1 MYESSFGFSASPFQL
16 SPDPSFYFE
25 SKGHGHA
32 LAYLR
37 YGAYQGE
44 GFIVVTGEIGAGKTT
59 LVRAL
64 LSELDPAKVVAAQ
77 LVSTQLEAG
86 DLLKSILTAFG
97 IKSPTNASK
106 ATLIAS
112 LEAYLTLLAMNGR
125 RALLIVDEAQNL
137 GREAVEELRM
147 LSNFQL
153 EHHALLQSFLIGQPE
168 LRQLLQSDSMEQLRQ
183 RVIASC
189 HLGPLDAE
197 ETRAYIEHRLRRV
210 GWDGRPH
217 FEPGTLDAVH
227 RASGGIPRRINLLC
241 SRLLLGASLSG
252 SEEIG
257 LALAEQAIQEMRQE
271 TGDAAERPAPA
282 RAATVAPPLP
292 REAAE
297 SPFIRRYREPGVEPI
312 HPVLFVAETALDW
325 LKCRALGNALDEL
338 ACERT
343 PVYVAA
349 HAAAEFAGEDT
360 ALQHLDAPV
369 LEVDLGVPSRDGAER
384 TAAVL
389 GRFDRLLL
397 ELAPC
402 AVVLVGHG
410 DGALACALAAR
421 KRDLP
426 VVRIDAGAQVPE
438 IGAAE
443 VLNAG
448 LIDQLA
454 SLLVTSRVSAHATL
468 IKRGAAAER
477 VLCLGSLV
485 LNVVH
490 LQRDCAP
497 TAAEV
502 LQVLALDLTPK
513 LVDAPFGVMTLAVA
527 PGDSLGLDAVIFL
540 ESMRKSVPV
549 LWMVDA
555 ATETALRSAGLV
567 DRLRK
572 AQVAIVPWLN
582 PLGVVSLIAA
592 GTWLVCGRNRALA
605 DVAEALGVPC
615 IELAAGTAAAKH
627 ARRLCADLGST
638 RRSAAEWDG
647 GPARRM
653 AEEIRRLAT

>member
-97 IKSPTNASK
+97 IKSPSGASK

-189 HLGPLDAE
+189 HLGPMDVD
-197 ETRAYIEHRLRRV
+197 ETRAYIEHRLRHV
-210 GWDGRPH
+210 GWDGRPR

-241 SRLLLGASLSG
+241 SRLLLGASLTG

-257 LALAEQAIQEMRQE
+257 LALAEQAIQEMRHE
-271 TGDAAERPAPA
+271 TGDAAAKPAPTRAVVAAAPA
-282 RAATVAPPLP
+282 REATEV
-292 REAAE
+292 
-297 SPFIRRYREPGVEPI
+297 PFIRRYREAGVEPAS
-312 HPVLFVAETALDW
+312 PVLFVAETALDW

-360 ALQHLDAPV
+360 ALQHLEAPV
-369 LEVDLGVPSRDGAER
+369 LEVDLGVPSREGAER

-389 GRFDRLLL
+389 SRFDRLLH
-397 ELAPC
+397 ELAPR

-410 DGALACALAAR
+410 DAALACGLAAR
-421 KRDLP
+421 KRELP
-426 VVRIDAGAQVPE
+426 VVRVDAGAQVPE
-438 IGAAE
+438 IAAAE

-454 SLLVTSRVSAHATL
+454 SLLVTSRVSAHAAL
-468 IKRGAAAER
+468 IKRGVAAER
-477 VLCLGSLV
+477 VLCLGSLM
-485 LNVVH
+485 LNVAH

-497 TAAEV
+497 SAAEV
-502 LQVLALDLTPK
+502 LPLLALDLTPK

-527 PGDSLGLDAVIFL
+527 PGDSLGLDAVLFV
-540 ESMRKSVPV
+540 ESMRKGTPV

-582 PLGVVSLIAA
+582 PLEVVSLLAA
-592 GTWLVCGRNRALA
+592 STWLLCGRNRVLA

-615 IELAAGTAAAKH
+615 IELAAGPSAAKH

-638 RRSAAEWDG
+638 RRSPAAWDG

-653 AEEIRRLAT
+653 AEEIRRIAG